1 MKIPALLVFSM
12 LTACAQDRAQRNW
25 NISVAF
31 FFGTHV
37 MDTMS
42 SRGAMEQNPVLGRGE
57 FGGRQMAIKSGIAGG
72 VILAEQ
78 LIMRKHPET
87 RRFWTWAN
95 YGTGAA
101 IAAVAVRNW
110 NQPPYPQPAMASPLA
125 KQGSSN

>member
-1 MKIPALLVFSM
+1 MKLFVVLMLSM
-12 LTACAQDRAQRNW
+12 LTAYAQDHAQRNW

-31 FFGTHV
+31 FVGANA

-42 SRGAMEQNPVLGRGE
+42 SRGAIETNPVLGRGQ

-72 VILAEQ
+72 VILAER

-101 IAAVAVRNW
+101 IAAAAVRNW
-110 NQPPYPQPAMASPLA
+110 NQPSLLQPAVASAVA
-125 KQGSSN
+125 K

>member
-1 MKIPALLVFSM
+1 MKLFVVLMLSM
-12 LTACAQDRAQRNW
+12 LTAYAQDHAQRNW

-31 FFGTHV
+31 FVGANA

-42 SRGAMEQNPVLGRGE
+42 SRGAIETNPVLGRGQ

-72 VILAEQ
+72 VILAERMI
-78 LIMRKHPET
+78 LRKHPET

-95 YGTGAA
+95 YGTGTV

-110 NQPPYPQPAMASPLA
+110 NQPAR
-125 KQGSSN
+125 